1 VWCRLSD
8 RFREKDPHF
17 CAFAKQLENAIAR
30 YGNLT
35 HAEVTA
41 KQKQGLQNLVEL
53 ETEFRQTLI
62 KHPWGAG
69 VYRQFVAFI
78 TEEKR
83 NILAARPYFRERQDV
98 FKERI
103 SYELKRGNEKGL
115 YPFAFNYMFV
125 RFALRAK
132 PWSKNSKIARIERQ
146 IVAARNELVE
156 MNMPL
161 AINRSRIFW
170 KKTPESHLS
179 YMDLVQIAAEGL
191 MVAIDKYCPAAR
203 SAFAGVAIGRMVGFF
218 IEQYSETMIHF
229 FPTDKRKIYRAN
241 KLASR
246 FMQDANNVDW
256 EKLAESVNVGVDD
269 GHKTNANEIASLM
282 LAASTV
288 SADAQV
294 SNNAS
299 DGDGENYML
308 DRFAAQTELQPDKL
322 VEESE
327 AFETMRTAIDD
338 LSIFEAKYLRLKGI
352 GADSL

>member
-1 VWCRLSD
+1 MSD
-8 RFREKDPHF
+8 HREKGPHF
-17 CAFAKQLENAIAR
+17 STFAKQLENAIAR
-30 YGNLT
+30 YGDLS
-35 HAEVTA
+35 AGEVAA
-41 KQKQGLQNLVEL
+41 KQKQQLQNLVDL
-53 ETEFRQTLI
+53 ESEFRKTLI
-62 KHPWGAG
+62 KHPWGAD
-69 VYRQFVAFI
+69 VYRQFVRFI

-103 SYELKRGNEKGL
+103 SHELKRGNEKGL
-115 YPFAFNYMFV
+115 YPFAFNYLFV

-132 PWSKNSKIARIERQ
+132 PWSPNSKIARIERQ

-161 AINRSRIFW
+161 AINRSHIFW
-170 KKTPESHLS
+170 KKTPESHLT
-179 YMDLVQIAAEGL
+179 YMDFVQIAAEGL
-191 MVAIDKYCPAAR
+191 MVAIDKFCPSAR

-246 FMQDANNVDW
+246 FTQDANNVDW
-256 EKLAESVNVGVDD
+256 EKLAESVNAGVDD
-269 GHKTNANEIASLM
+269 AHKTNAHEIASLM

-294 SNNAS
+294 NSSS
-299 DGDGENYML
+299 DGDGECYIL
-308 DRFAAQTELQPDKL
+308 DRFAAQAEMQPDRL

-327 AFETMRTAIDD
+327 ALATMRTAIED
-338 LSIFEAKYLRLKGI
+338 LSVFEVKYLRLKGV
-352 GADSL
+352 GVDSL